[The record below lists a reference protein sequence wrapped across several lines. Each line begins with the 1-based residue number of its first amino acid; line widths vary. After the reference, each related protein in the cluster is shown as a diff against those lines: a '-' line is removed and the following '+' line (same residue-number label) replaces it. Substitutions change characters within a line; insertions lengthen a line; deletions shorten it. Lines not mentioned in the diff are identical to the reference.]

1 MLHLQFECNSKK
13 KSEAVKEFESAEAD
27 SVSAFAEFE
36 QLRTK
41 MESIEEVRTFEQL
54 YQQEENSKLTSECQK
69 VKTSYVLQNKG
80 PYIKYD
86 CNLGGR
92 GGWWIAVSISNSDA
106 MQFNNNDVILQSEGE
121 GVKKATK
128 LRSNWLYGLQIQEN
142 AIEKNPDTLL

>member
-69 VKTSYVLQNKG
+69 VNISYVLQNKEKFKT
-80 PYIKYD
+80 PFSCSDYCCII
-86 CNLGGR
+86 
-92 GGWWIAVSISNSDA
+92 IA
-106 MQFNNNDVILQSEGE
+106 L
-121 GVKKATK
+121 
-128 LRSNWLYGLQIQEN
+128 
-142 AIEKNPDTLL
+142 